1 MTSALV
7 TGGAG
12 FLGSHLIEALLKKG
26 YLVYCLDNLY
36 TGHLSNLEKVLD
48 RIVFY
53 KQDVQ
58 NPLPKVKVD
67 VIFHLACPASP
78 VHYQKDELFTINTSY
93 FGTYNVLELAREINS
108 EVIFTST
115 SEIYGDPVVHPQ
127 SESYFG
133 NVNTLGPRSCY
144 DEGKRAAETLCYI
157 YHKKYAVPVK
167 IVRIFNTYGPRMSL
181 NDGRVVSNFI
191 VKALR
196 NEPLTVFGSGE
207 QTRAFCYVDDLI
219 EGLLRIHEYKR
230 NFEVFNLGND
240 NEITVNKLAQ
250 MVIQLTGSKSHIVF
264 NQSLE
269 DDPFRRRPDLTKIK
283 KAIGWEAKINLEE
296 GLKKTIEYFRSV
308 LTCES

>member
-283 KAIGWEAKINLEE
+283 RAIGWEAKINLEE

>member
-93 FGTYNVLELAREINS
+93 FGTYNVLELAKEINS

>member
-115 SEIYGDPVVHPQ
+115 SEIYGDPVLHPQ

-283 KAIGWEAKINLEE
+283 RAIGWEAKINLEE